1 MKCKL
6 VENVLKICFK
16 YGVEI
21 LKKRK
26 KDIDI
31 LTIAF
36 HASLLTNGQNIIARN
51 CASDELWNQKLL

>member
-6 VENVLKICFK
+6 VEKGLKICFK
-16 YGVEI
+16 YGVENF
-21 LKKRK
+21 KKE

-36 HASLLTNGQNIIARN
+36 HASLLTNGLNIF
-51 CASDELWNQKLL
+51 